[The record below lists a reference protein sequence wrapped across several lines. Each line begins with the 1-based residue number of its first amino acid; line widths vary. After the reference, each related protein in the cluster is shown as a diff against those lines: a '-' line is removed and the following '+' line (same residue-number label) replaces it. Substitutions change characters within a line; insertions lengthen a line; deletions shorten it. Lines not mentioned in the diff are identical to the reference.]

1 MYSKKR
7 IYNRRKHFMSN
18 VKPVPGTNGNQYIP
32 YDQRT
37 GEESVV
43 YFTRDLSAA
52 GLKKIYYRQ
61 DRHKAAHRRKEWPKH
76 HSSSMGKRTDGR

>member
-1 MYSKKR
+1 
-7 IYNRRKHFMSN
+7 MSN

-52 GLKKIYYRQ
+52 GLKKIYMTV
-61 DRHKAAHRRKEWPKH
+61 
-76 HSSSMGKRTDGR
+76 SSPVLPARPA

>member
-1 MYSKKR
+1 
-7 IYNRRKHFMSN
+7 MSN

-52 GLKKIYYRQ
+52 GLKKIYDRIQ
-61 DRHKAAHRRKEWPKH
+61 SRITGKDRHKAAHRRKEWPKH